1 MNRRQNKDFVAMGS
15 ECVQTITR
23 LMVCSHV
30 LPRLFIDASIA
41 SYAHTGLYD
50 TF

>member
-1 MNRRQNKDFVAMGS
+1 MDFVAMRS

-30 LPRLFIDASIA
+30 LLRLFIDASNA